1 MLEIFI
7 REQYDYI
14 KMKLNTYQKV
24 ALTTVGATIFLIFV
38 GGLVR
43 ASGAGLGC
51 PDWPKCF
58 GMWIPP
64 TSASELPVGFDL
76 SQFNV
81 LKTWTEYI
89 NRLIGV
95 IIGLLIMATFV
106 LSFRYREKEPM
117 VFYSSAGALV
127 MVLIQGWL
135 GGQVVMT
142 GLDEWLITLHML
154 LAMLIMMTLI
164 YAVFKASA
172 NELKVSLKPKVSR
185 IMFGVVIFL
194 IVSTFIQLIL
204 GTQVREVID
213 VLKNLAEPPPR
224 ETWISRVGLIDEV
237 HRTFSW
243 VVLIAGGAVFYLSRW
258 WTDSAMIQ
266 KIGTA
271 VFGLILLQIITG
283 IGLYYLSLPPVY
295 QVIHLTGIAFLVALE
310 FLLFLLIAE
319 DDSKLPTH

>member
-1 MLEIFI
+1 
-7 REQYDYI
+7 
-14 KMKLNTYQKV
+14 MKLNSYQKV

-76 SQFNV
+76 AQFNV
-81 LKTWTEYI
+81 FKTWTEYI

-95 IIGLLIMATFV
+95 IIGMLIMATFV
-106 LSFRYREKEPM
+106 LSFRYREKEPA
-117 VFYSSAGALV
+117 VFYSSGAAFV

-164 YAVFKASA
+164 YAVYKASA
-172 NELKVSLKPKVSR
+172 NELRVTLGPKVSC

-194 IVSTFIQLIL
+194 IVSTFVQLRYP
-204 GTQVREVID
+204 G
-213 VLKNLAEPPPR
+213 
-224 ETWISRVGLIDEV
+224 S
-237 HRTFSW
+237 
-243 VVLIAGGAVFYLSRW
+243 GGY
-258 WTDSAMIQ
+258 
-266 KIGTA
+266 
-271 VFGLILLQIITG
+271 
-283 IGLYYLSLPPVY
+283 
-295 QVIHLTGIAFLVALE
+295 
-310 FLLFLLIAE
+310 
-319 DDSKLPTH
+319 

>member
-1 MLEIFI
+1 
-7 REQYDYI
+7 
-14 KMKLNTYQKV
+14 MKLNSYQKV
-24 ALTTVGATIFLIFV
+24 ALTTIGATIFLIFV

-64 TSASELPVGFDL
+64 TSASELPVGFDM

-81 LKTWTEYI
+81 FKTWTEYI

-95 IIGLLIMATFV
+95 IIGLLITATFV
-106 LSFRYREKEPM
+106 LSFRYREKEPA
-117 VFYSSAGALV
+117 VFYSSAAAFV

-154 LAMLIMMTLI
+154 LAMLIMGTLI

-172 NELKVSLKPKVSR
+172 SELKIALGTKVSR
-185 IMFGVVIFL
+185 VLFGVIIFL
-194 IVSTFIQLIL
+194 MVSTFVQLIL

-213 VLKNLAEPPPR
+213 VLKNMAEPPPR
-224 ETWISRVGLIDEV
+224 DTWISRVGLIDEV

-243 VVLIAGGAVFYLSRW
+243 LVLLAGGVVFYLSRW
-258 WTDSAMIQ
+258 WTDSDII
-266 KIGTA
+266 KKTGTA
-271 VFGLILLQIITG
+271 VFGLIILQIVTG

-295 QVIHLTGIAFLVALE
+295 QVIHLTGIALLIAFE
-310 FLLFLLIAE
+310 FLLFLLVTN
-319 DDSKLPTH
+319 SYGKLP